1 MTVVLATSLLPL
13 RYHTPVV
20 SPLVTTHV
28 EVFKVMWHD
37 QHHLLTTASCDCL
50 HWTKALCQFRA
61 ISTFLPSQSLHPS
74 PLPQL
79 LLEPILYQ
87 EVNTILSLP
96 LHTLSPFPLPSL
108 LPTILSLS
116 PPGCKYASV

>member
-1 MTVVLATSLLPL
+1 MIN
-13 RYHTPVV
+13 
-20 SPLVTTHV
+20 
-28 EVFKVMWHD
+28 
-37 QHHLLTTASCDCL
+37 TTALLLQVVTVSTELKLCDNSEQL
-50 HWTKALCQFRA
+50 AHFFHPNLS
-61 ISTFLPSQSLHPS
+61 IHLPFPG
-74 PLPQL
+74 QL